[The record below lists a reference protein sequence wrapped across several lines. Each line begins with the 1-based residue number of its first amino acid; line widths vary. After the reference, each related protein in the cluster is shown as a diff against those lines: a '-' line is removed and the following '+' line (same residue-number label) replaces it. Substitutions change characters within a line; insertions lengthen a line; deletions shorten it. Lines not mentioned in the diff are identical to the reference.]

1 MYGVGLGLG
10 LGLGLAS
17 GEGTLFVHEPSDGL
31 VIASS
36 ATLGVGWVGKL
47 SAFRVRLRGL

>member
-31 VIASS
+31 VIALS
-36 ATLGVGWVGKL
+36 ATMRGRVGGKAVGV
-47 SAFRVRLRGL
+47 